1 MFYNIFYELILN
13 NNFVET
19 PMIVGFIDWIID
31 FKVEIFMVVKI
42 KVSAKIILEAFIHN
56 PTNLI
61 WVMWFLFVKFF
72 KYFSLLIFQHSTCQF
87 QALFHFL
94 FLYFFF

>member
-13 NNFVET
+13 IYFVET

-31 FKVEIFMVVKI
+31 VKVEIFMVVKI
-42 KVSAKIILEAFIHN
+42 NLSVKIILKAFI
-56 PTNLI
+56 PILQYQFLI
-61 WVMWFLFVKFF
+61 MWSLFVKFF
-72 KYFSLLIFQHSTCQF
+72 KKISLILYQLSTCQF

-94 FLYFFF
+94 FL